1 MRFEAQEDIFLYN
14 VSFEAEFSQFYLRVD
29 INEATRVGDAK
40 RLDLCVLV
48 LQELVGAKIC

>member
-1 MRFEAQEDIFLYN
+1 MRFEAQEDIFLHN